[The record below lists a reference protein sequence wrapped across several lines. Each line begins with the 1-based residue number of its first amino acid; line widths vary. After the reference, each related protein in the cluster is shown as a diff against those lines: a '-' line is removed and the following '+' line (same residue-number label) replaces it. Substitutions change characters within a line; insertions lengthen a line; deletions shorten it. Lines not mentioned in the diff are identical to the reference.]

1 MREKFLLLFVCL
13 VLVLP
18 VAAINYQYNPISVIT
33 PVPTVT
39 PTTTLGYRSYP
50 IALATPTPTPTPT
63 GPWTEINANAPW
75 SPRAF
80 FSSLVMS
87 DGSIVI
93 MGGGSNDVWRSTD
106 AGATWSEITENAP
119 WSARNRFDS
128 VALPDG
134 SIVLMGGWTGSN
146 FLNDVWWSQDY
157 GASWTQMTANAEWSP
172 RGDFSSLVM
181 PDGSILLI
189 GGTNIN
195 VLSSNPDTNYN
206 DVWRSVDNGIRWIQV
221 TSNAEWSPRSYP
233 SVGLMP
239 DGSILLMGGL
249 GNSGIGLNDVWSST
263 DEGATWKLVTPD
275 AGWPGRY
282 GQSMVVMPD
291 GSIVIIGG
299 LSYIPPYNRTVL
311 LNDVWRSTDGGKTW
325 TEITANA
332 AWSPRYGQ
340 SSLAM
345 PDGSIVLMGG
355 SNIAN
360 HFNDVWRGELPN
372 PLFSEVPVA
381 AQIPLATSTP
391 NPATTTPMM
400 NSTVV
405 PVTTTMVSD
414 IITASET
421 ISPSTSGSLSVPV
434 TQRNSTNATANQVPT
449 NTPGFGIISGV
460 GAIAAILAI
469 RKWTR

>member
-1 MREKFLLLFVCL
+1 MRGKFLLLFVSL

-18 VAAINYQYNPISVIT
+18 VVAINYQYNPISVIT

-39 PTTTLGYRSYP
+39 TTTTLGYRSYP
-50 IALATPTPTPTPT
+50 IALVTPTPTPTPT
-63 GPWTEINANAPW
+63 GPWTEINADAPW

-80 FSSLVMS
+80 FSCLEMP

-119 WSARNRFDS
+119 WQARNRFDS

-146 FLNDVWWSQDY
+146 FLNDVWWAQDK
-157 GASWTQMTANAEWSP
+157 GASWTQMTSNADWSP
-172 RGDFSSLVM
+172 RGDFSSVVL

-206 DVWRSVDNGIRWIQV
+206 DVWRSVDNGIRWTQV
-221 TSNAEWSPRSYP
+221 TSNAEWGPRSYP
-233 SVGLMP
+233 SVGLLP
-239 DGSILLMGGL
+239 DGTIVLMGGL
-249 GNSGIGLNDVWSST
+249 GNSGIGLNDVWSSS

-282 GQSMVVMPD
+282 GQSMAVMPD
-291 GSIVIIGG
+291 GSIVIMGG
-299 LSYIPPYNRTVL
+299 LSYIPPYNSTVL

-325 TEITANA
+325 TELTANA
-332 AWSPRYGQ
+332 AWSQRYGQ

-355 SNIAN
+355 SNIGN

-372 PLFSEVPVA
+372 PLISQVPVA
-381 AQIPLATSTP
+381 AQIPLATG
-391 NPATTTPMM
+391 TTTSMM

-405 PVTTTMVSD
+405 PVTTTMIPD
-414 IITASET
+414 IITSST
-421 ISPSTSGSLSVPV
+421 TVSSPVMAT
-434 TQRNSTNATANQVPT
+434 TQRNSTNAIPNQMPSETV
-449 NTPGFGIISGV
+449 TPGFGMISGI
-460 GAIAAILAI
+460 GAITTILAI
-469 RKWTR
+469 RRYSR